1 MTPAAPPVALLRYEA
16 VRTAATAAG
25 LLLLVLGTGPAGA
38 QSQASFRV
46 TQKVEGT
53 TATHAVVV
61 GEVFNDAPAGALE
74 VYVTAEALDPKGK
87 RLAQGIAWVGAIRAR
102 GSEAYRVRVPAVR
115 GVTRYRV
122 YVSGF
127 QFSLGGSEA
136 P

>member
-1 MTPAAPPVALLRYEA
+1 M
-16 VRTAATAAG
+16 RTAATAAA
-25 LLLLVLGTGPAGA
+25 LLLLLLLPADPAAA
-38 QSQASFRV
+38 QGQASFRV

-53 TATHAVVV
+53 SATHAVVV

-74 VYVTAEALDPKGK
+74 VYVTAEALDPAGK
-87 RLAQGIAWVGAIRAR
+87 RLAQGIAWVGSIRAR
-102 GSEAYRVRVPAVR
+102 GSEAYKVRVPVVR

-127 QFSLGGSEA
+127 QFAFGGSEA